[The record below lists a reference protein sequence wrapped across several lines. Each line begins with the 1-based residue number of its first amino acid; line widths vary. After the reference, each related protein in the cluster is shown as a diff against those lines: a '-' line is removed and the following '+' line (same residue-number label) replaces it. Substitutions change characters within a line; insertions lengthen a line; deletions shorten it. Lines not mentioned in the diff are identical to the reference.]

1 MEYICTDCP
10 RHCGAER
17 GEKKRGGVCFS
28 PALPVVARAAP
39 HYGEEPCI
47 SGSRGSGTVFFTGC
61 SLKCVFCQNRE
72 ISRGQGGKAV
82 TVPQLRD
89 ILLRLRDQGVHNINL
104 VTPSHFIRPIAEA
117 LSGLDL
123 GVPVVWN
130 SSGYESVESLKML
143 EGLVQIY
150 MPDFKYAKRDLAKRY
165 SAAED
170 YPEVARAAIKE
181 MFRQTGPFRMDG
193 EGLLRSGVLIRHL
206 ILPGQDLNA
215 MDAIDFAAEEFPEG
229 SVLFSLMCQYTPMPA
244 LERFPELTQRVD
256 PETNERLCAYMQ
268 KVGLEYGYWQEAEA
282 ATDEMIPDFDLTG
295 L

>member
-1 MEYICTDCP
+1 M
-10 RHCGAER
+10 
-17 GEKKRGGVCFS
+17 
-28 PALPVVARAAP
+28 
-39 HYGEEPCI
+39 
-47 SGSRGSGTVFFTGC
+47 
-61 SLKCVFCQNRE
+61 
-72 ISRGQGGKAV
+72 
-82 TVPQLRD
+82 
-89 ILLRLRDQGVHNINL
+89 
-104 VTPSHFIRPIAEA
+104 
-117 LSGLDL
+117 
-123 GVPVVWN
+123 
-130 SSGYESVESLKML
+130 
-143 EGLVQIY
+143 
-150 MPDFKYAKRDLAKRY
+150 
-165 SAAED
+165 
-170 YPEVARAAIKE
+170 ARAAIKE

-215 MDAIDFAAEEFPEG
+215 MDAIDFAAEEFPKG